1 MITES
6 FDAPDTGVTILVWA
20 SNPATLAALE
30 SAARGEGRTIVPVA
44 DGDMAGVANRGDA
57 DLLLAEDA
65 DHLRVQSAFLRLPLV
80 LVERAGTAP
89 DERLTRRAYAV
100 VHRPSEVGLAIDRFL
115 EHRSLA
121 TRAASRREP
130 PRRCSRCG
138 RGYDP
143 AAGRKGP
150 ARRFVRFGGVS
161 LCGGCV
167 EKLRGLLAG
176 ADAPYVE
183 AEA

>member
-1 MITES
+1 M
-6 FDAPDTGVTILVWA
+6 
-20 SNPATLAALE
+20 AALE
-30 SAARGEGRTIVPVA
+30 AAAQGPGRTVVPA
-44 DGDMAGVANRGDA
+44 PDGDLAGLANRGDA
-57 DLLLAEDA
+57 DLLVAEDA
-65 DHLRVQSAFLRLPLV
+65 EHVRVQSSFLRLPMV
-80 LVERAGTAP
+80 LVERTGTPP
-89 DERLTRRAYAV
+89 DERLTQRAYAV
-100 VHRPSEVGLAIDRFL
+100 VHRPSEVGLAVDRFL
-115 EHRSLA
+115 EHRTLA